1 MTDIETIVRNKLFS
15 SKDEEYRKFHSNLC
29 PGINNIIGVRVPI
42 LRNLLKELLTKYS
55 FYELYNS
62 IGTLY
67 YEEIML
73 KGMLLGKYKGDFEKL
88 LTYIK
93 EYIPLI
99 DNWAICDTFCSGLK
113 ITKKYKKEMRDFIL
127 KYKDSNKEFE
137 LRFMIVMI
145 LDYYIEKEYL
155 FENFEIFEKIKNNS
169 YYVEMAIAW
178 ALSICL
184 IKYYDETIS
193 YLKRCNLSNFVY
205 NKTISKACDSY
216 RISEDN
222 KNELRNMRR

>member
-1 MTDIETIVRNKLFS
+1 MTDIEFIIRNKVLS
-15 SKDEEYRKFHSNLC
+15 LKDEEYRNFHSNLC

-155 FENFEIFEKIKNNS
+155 SENFEIFEKIKNNS
-169 YYVEMAIAW
+169 YYVEMSIAW

-193 YLKRCNLSNFVY
+193 YLKRCNLNNFVY

-216 RISEDN
+216 RIDN
-222 KNELRNMRR
+222 KKKNELRNMRR